1 MAPGDAVTAAE
12 RGLALCHS
20 CGTVQ
25 SVSQG
30 ECSRCHAALH
40 IRKPHSV
47 QRTIALAV
55 AAAILYLPANLFPIM
70 SSKGFA
76 GGETNTIVGGVIY
89 FWKLGSYPVA
99 AIIFIAS
106 VVIPVLKLIAITS
119 LCIAVRTGKNPRT
132 MTTVYRMTELV
143 GRWSMVDVFVVA
155 IMVATVQ
162 FGSLMTIEPGAAA
175 LAFAGVVI
183 LTMLSAMSFDPRL
196 IWDAARKKT
205 TSTHHHP

>member
-1 MAPGDAVTAAE
+1 MAPEVAMTAAE

-25 SVSQG
+25 SISEGQ
-30 ECSRCHAALH
+30 CPRCNAELH
-40 IRKPHSV
+40 LRKPQSL

-70 SSKGFA
+70 SAQGVG
-76 GGETNTIVGGVIY
+76 GGEANTILGGVVL
-89 FWKLGSYPVA
+89 FWKMGSYPVA

-106 VVIPVLKLIAITS
+106 VVIPILKLIAITC
-119 LCIAVRTGKNPRT
+119 LCIATQTGKNPRT
-132 MTTVYRMTELV
+132 MTTLYRMTELV

-155 IMVATVQ
+155 IMVAAVQ
-162 FGSLMTIEPGAAA
+162 FGSLMSIEPGAAA

-196 IWDAARKKT
+196 IWDAARKKDNT
-205 TSTHHHP
+205 

>member
-1 MAPGDAVTAAE
+1 ME
-12 RGLALCHS
+12 
-20 CGTVQ
+20 
-25 SVSQG
+25 
-30 ECSRCHAALH
+30 
-40 IRKPHSV
+40 
-47 QRTIALAV
+47 RTIALAI

-70 SSKGFA
+70 SSRGI
-76 GGETNTIVGGVIY
+76 GSNISNTIVGGVIY
-89 FWKLGSYPVA
+89 FWKMGSYPVA

-106 VVIPVLKLIAITS
+106 VVIPVLKLISITW

-132 MTTVYRMTELV
+132 MTTLYRMTELI

-155 IMVATVQ
+155 IMVAAVQ
-162 FGSLMTIEPGAAA
+162 FGSLMTVEPGAAA

-205 TSTHHHP
+205 TPTHKHP